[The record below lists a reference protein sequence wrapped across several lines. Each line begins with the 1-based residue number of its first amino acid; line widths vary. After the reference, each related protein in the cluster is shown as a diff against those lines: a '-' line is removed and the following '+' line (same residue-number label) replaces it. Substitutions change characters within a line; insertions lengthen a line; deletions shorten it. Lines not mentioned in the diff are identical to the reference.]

1 MPWIGNYSYEAIRKG
16 HHALE
21 PGRTILIRIMDIG
34 REMWEWE
41 PARFRDFVAI
51 HYFNFQENMMTD
63 PRPIKQ
69 TIVVRKDLNMRK
81 GKIGAQVAHA
91 SMKVL
96 LDMAAIANWLRDD
109 DPTEHLCIPLFEEIR
124 PWLTGNFRKIVLGID
139 SEAEML
145 ELLEKAKAA
154 GLYTTLVTDNG
165 LTEFNGVHTNTCIA
179 IGPNYDDR
187 INPLT
192 AHLKPL

>member
-1 MPWIGNYSYEAIRKG
+1 MN
-16 HHALE
+16 
-21 PGRTILIRIMDIG
+21 
-34 REMWEWE
+34 
-41 PARFRDFVAI
+41 
-51 HYFNFQENMMTD
+51 
-63 PRPIKQ
+63 PIKQ

-96 LDMAAIANWLRDD
+96 LDLGRVETQVE
-109 DPTEHLCIPLFEEIR
+109 PFVGLTRKVFEFPLHEEIE
-124 PWLTGNFRKIVLGID
+124 PWVTGNFRKIVLGVE

-154 GLYTTLVTDNG
+154 GLYTALITDNG
-165 LTEFNGVHTNTCIA
+165 LTEFNGVPTNTCIA
-179 IGPNYDDR
+179 IGPNYDER

>member
-1 MPWIGNYSYEAIRKG
+1 MN
-16 HHALE
+16 
-21 PGRTILIRIMDIG
+21 
-34 REMWEWE
+34 
-41 PARFRDFVAI
+41 
-51 HYFNFQENMMTD
+51 
-63 PRPIKQ
+63 PIKQ

-96 LDMAAIANWLRDD
+96 LDLGHVWASDNRPPDWFMF
-109 DPTEHLCIPLFEEIR
+109 PLHEEIE
-124 PWLTGNFRKIVLGID
+124 PWVTGNFRKIVLGIE

-145 ELLEKAKAA
+145 DILERAKAA
-154 GLYTTLVTDNG
+154 GLYTALITDNG
-165 LTEFNGVHTNTCIA
+165 LTEFNGVPTNTAIA
-179 IGPNYDDR
+179 IGPNYDER